1 MRKWFRNFT
10 SSGWFLPFI
19 LLLPYVVT
27 LLLNG
32 ADKALLVHAPDV
44 EEFVPLV
51 LMAQIKADYEPETI
65 KAQAVIAR
73 SGLYKERKE
82 NKGDI
87 EKKSGI
93 QQNKDKVEEE
103 NGTRNGD
110 DVSLGDEVQNDKG
123 VQKGIGKL
131 QEILKSMCMEGWP
144 WNWWSIIKQADALAA
159 YGEAAESTKGQVL
172 VHEGE
177 LKLVPYH
184 EISCGKTRDGAEVFH
199 SEEYAY
205 LKSVDSS
212 QDKDAPNY
220 INSTYVAESQLPQ
233 KLVIKSRDSAGYVTS
248 VLADGTLLEG
258 ETFRYGMH
266 LASSNFSVQKV
277 GKAVRFL
284 CKGKGHG
291 VGFSQYGGNEM
302 AKSGSSWEEIL
313 EYYFPEMEIEDI
325 R

>member
-1 MRKWFRNFT
+1 MHIIGVKRRKRDSCCFALCAATMDLNMRKWFRNFT

-27 LLLNG
+27 IILNG
-32 ADKALLVHAPDV
+32 VDKALLVRTPGV

-73 SGLYKERKE
+73 SGMYRERK
-82 NKGDI
+82 I
-87 EKKSGI
+87 S
-93 QQNKDKVEEE
+93 
-103 NGTRNGD
+103 
-110 DVSLGDEVQNDKG
+110 
-123 VQKGIGKL
+123 
-131 QEILKSMCMEGWP
+131 KSMCTGGRI
-144 WNWWSIIKQADALAA
+144 WNWWSIIKQADALAV
-159 YGEAAESTKGQVL
+159 YGDAAESTKGQVL
-172 VHEGE
+172 FCEGE

-184 EISCGKTRDGAEVFH
+184 EISCGKTRDGEEVFH
-199 SEEYAY
+199 SAEYAY

-220 INSTYVAESQLPQ
+220 INSTYVSESQLPK

-248 VLADGTLLEG
+248 VLADGSLLEG
-258 ETFRYGMH
+258 EAFRYGMH

-302 AKSGSSWEEIL
+302 AKNGSSWEEIL
-313 EYYFPEMEIEDI
+313 EYYFPEMEVGDI
-325 R
+325 SMY

>member
-1 MRKWFRNFT
+1 MHIIGVKRRKRDGCCSALCTATMDLDMRKWFRNFT

-27 LLLNG
+27 IILNG
-32 ADKALLVHAPDV
+32 ADKALLVHTPDV
-44 EEFVPLV
+44 EKFVPLV

-73 SGLYKERKE
+73 SGLYRE
-82 NKGDI
+82 
-87 EKKSGI
+87 
-93 QQNKDKVEEE
+93 Q
-103 NGTRNGD
+103 
-110 DVSLGDEVQNDKG
+110 
-123 VQKGIGKL
+123 
-131 QEILKSMCMEGWP
+131 SMCTEGWT
-144 WNWWSIIKQADALAA
+144 WNWRSIIKQADALAV
-159 YGEAAESTKGQVL
+159 YGEAATSTKGQVL
-172 VHEGE
+172 FCEGE

-184 EISCGKTRDGAEVFH
+184 EISCGKTRDGEEVFH
-199 SEEYAY
+199 SAEYAY

-212 QDKDAPNY
+212 QDKDASNY
-220 INSTYVAESQLPQ
+220 INSTYVSESQLPQ

-248 VLADGTLLEG
+248 VLADGSLLEG
-258 ETFRYGMH
+258 EAFRYEMH

-302 AKSGSSWEEIL
+302 AKSGSSWKEIL
-313 EYYFPEMEIEDI
+313 EYYFPEMEVGDI
-325 R
+325 SVY